1 MSQSLV
7 YMLLALALVLP
18 VLGSIILR
26 VLAPRLSPPQIGGA
40 AALIFGVA
48 LASVFLLARANVP
61 SLQVGDLSLLLPAPA
76 AEELPSELQPAT
88 SEPLPTAA
96 PEPTAGLPTVAPTN
110 APTGTATAA
119 PTTLPTEAP
128 TDEPTAAPTEP
139 PPTATPTP
147 EPPTPTPQP
156 AARRTYVVQRGD
168 TLRGIAE
175 QFNVSVQA
183 LLEANHLTAAQA
195 DNLRVGQELIIP

>member
-76 AEELPSELQPAT
+76 AEESPSELQPAT

-96 PEPTAGLPTVAPTN
+96 PEPTAGLPIVAPTDTP
-110 APTGTATAA
+110 ATTATAA
-119 PTTLPTEAP
+119 PTVLPTE
-128 TDEPTAAPTEP
+128 EPTEEPTEP

-147 EPPTPTPQP
+147 ELPTPTPQP

>member
-18 VLGSIILR
+18 VLGSIVLR

-61 SLQVGDLSLLLPAPA
+61 SLQLGALALLLVARA
-76 AEELPSELQPAT
+76 AQALPIEQQPAT
-88 SEPLPTAA
+88 SDLLPTTA

-110 APTGTATAA
+110 APTAIATAA
-119 PTTLPTEAP
+119 PTTLPTEEP
-128 TDEPTAAPTEP
+128 TEEPTAAPTEP
-139 PPTATPTP
+139 PPSATPTP

-156 AARRTYVVQRGD
+156 AARRTYVVQ
-168 TLRGIAE
+168 
-175 QFNVSVQA
+175 
-183 LLEANHLTAAQA
+183 
-195 DNLRVGQELIIP
+195 